1 MYSGNTGVVCA
12 FRFVLEAVGR
22 SLKLP
27 QQLIYAPDSL
37 LSSFHATPSQ
47 AEQMHGTRRSC
58 HSLAVH
64 FATFA
69 GCDFSSHL
77 NRSPSSSRHSERLRM
92 VRIVGEER
100 MRKRKGRA
108 GCGRLVDGLHRHWRD
123 CCGACP
129 WSTVAQYGS
138 DDMLMTSSRYC
149 TVRESEY
156 RTNRRHVSSSRATIL
171 SRLPETADKFQPE
184 RLHRLLPFLLPGH
197 FQLSLSYHM
206 ALKLH

>member
-37 LSSFHATPSQ
+37 LSPFHATPSQ

-100 MRKRKGRA
+100 MRKREGRA

-129 WSTVAQYGS
+129 WSTVAQVWQRRYAY
-138 DDMLMTSSRYC
+138 DVVEVLYC
-149 TVRESEY
+149 TRKRISY
-156 RTNRRHVSSSRATIL
+156 QPTSRVVK
-171 SRLPETADKFQPE
+171 PC
-184 RLHRLLPFLLPGH
+184 
-197 FQLSLSYHM
+197 YN
-206 ALKLH
+206 